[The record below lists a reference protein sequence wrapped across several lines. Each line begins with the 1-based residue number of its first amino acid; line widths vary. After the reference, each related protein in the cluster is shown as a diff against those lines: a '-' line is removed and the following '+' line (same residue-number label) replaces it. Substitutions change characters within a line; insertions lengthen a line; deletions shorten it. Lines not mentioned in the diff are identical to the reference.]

1 MNDDRRR
8 ATLDHSALGGGDGL
22 GMAKSIRKAR
32 TEPGLFFHYSWN
44 LMRVVSP

>member
-8 ATLDHSALGGGDGL
+8 ATLLAHGPLGSGDGL

-32 TEPGLFFHYSWN
+32 TEPGIFSII
-44 LMRVVSP
+44 RGI